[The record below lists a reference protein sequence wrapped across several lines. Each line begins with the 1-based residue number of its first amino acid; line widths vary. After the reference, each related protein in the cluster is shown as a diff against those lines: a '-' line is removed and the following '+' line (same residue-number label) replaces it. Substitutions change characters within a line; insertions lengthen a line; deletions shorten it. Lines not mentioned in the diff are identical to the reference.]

1 MLKWK
6 LYFFFIF
13 MIQLITLRME
23 TRIAYCDENKILILK
38 YFTGCLNN
46 SLTSIENDT
55 LKKCVS
61 QTRTHGNTN
70 VNPDPSIQCY
80 TSRSKPSSNYI
91 CL

>member
-23 TRIAYCDENKILILK
+23 TRIAYCDENKILVLK
-38 YFTGCLNN
+38 YFTGCRNN

-55 LKKCVS
+55 LKKMCF
-61 QTRTHGNTN
+61 TKMNTWKHKC
-70 VNPDPSIQCY
+70 Q
-80 TSRSKPSSNYI
+80 SRSKYSMLYK
-91 CL
+91 